1 MPVAVACALSLVVC
15 SALGRP
21 LVGVAIAAAVAL
33 CRFCADPYIGPW
45 TGIER
50 KNRR

>member
-1 MPVAVACALSLVVC
+1 MPVAVACALSIVVC

-21 LVGVAIAAAVAL
+21 LVGMFLAAAVAL
-33 CRFCADPYIGPW
+33 CCFCDDPYIGPW
-45 TGIER
+45 TDVER